1 MRRWI
6 LISIMG
12 VGLVTGSLSA
22 IGQDAPQLSQ
32 KGMAIFQEVLAG
44 DEERLPEALG
54 YMEQARTVDGTQI
67 YNLYTLGR
75 AYFYEA
81 VTQNRREALVK
92 AEEVFA
98 RVIELQPNHTEAMS
112 FHGSV
117 LTALS
122 RGQDIPKFMQGIRE
136 MKTAIESAPE
146 NINNRIVM
154 AFTVQAFPPEALAAI
169 GNYNA
174 LADLEMVSSR
184 FAGLSFPRAPHA
196 DVVMKAFVAEAY
208 KRRGDHDKAKALFE
222 AALAVPAPDDSGK
235 RAGREVLTAEITKR
249 MNGGEN
255 SLSTNRIFTSC
266 HSCHL
271 RYPGKLLK

>member
-6 LISIMG
+6 LISILG
-12 VGLVTGSLSA
+12 VGLVSGSLSA
-22 IGQDAPQLSQ
+22 VGQDASQLSQ

-44 DEERLPEALG
+44 DEARLPEALG
-54 YMEQARTVDGTQI
+54 LMEQARTLDGTRI

-81 VTQNRREALVK
+81 VRHNRGEALVK
-92 AEEVFA
+92 AEEAFA
-98 RVIELQPNHTEAMS
+98 RIMELQPKHTEAMS

-117 LTALS
+117 LTVLS
-122 RGQDIPKFMQGIRE
+122 RGQDIPKFMQGVRE
-136 MKTAIESAPE
+136 MKTAIESEPE

-154 AFTVQAFPPEALAAI
+154 AFTAQNFPPEALAAI

-208 KRRGDHDKAKALFE
+208 QRQGDHEKAKTLFE
-222 AALAVPAPDDSGK
+222 AALAVPVPADSGK
-235 RAGREVLTAEITKR
+235 RSGREVLAAEITKR

-255 SLSTNRIFTSC
+255 SLFTNRIFTSC
-266 HSCHL
+266 QSCHL
-271 RYPGKLLK
+271 RYPEKLLK